1 MQRRTYLGSLGTVGI
16 TSVAGCLGDLLG
28 GDSNPDTILEPP
40 EEEAQHADFEYPS
53 YGDEFPSFSLTDPL
67 TEETVSRDDF
77 VDERPFVMT
86 YFYASCPDGM
96 CDQLMQHFRRI
107 QEDAVESG
115 YEDDVGLLAMTF
127 DPERDTADV
136 LRTYSTE
143 RGIEPDTGH
152 WHYLRPEDNEAAKT
166 VLNETFKLPLRQE
179 GAASNNESANET
191 ASNTESGNETA
202 SNNES
207 GNESA
212 DTDDLEYTFTHSA
225 HVQLV
230 NERGIVERAYPR
242 AHNQREAVNTEVIVE
257 DTRTVVGVDE

>member
-1 MQRRTYLGSLGTVGI
+1 MERRTYLGALGTVGI

-28 GDSNPDTILEPP
+28 GDSGNSNPNTILEPP
-40 EEEAQHADFEYPS
+40 EEEAQHADFPYPS

-77 VDERPFVMT
+77 VGERPFVMT

-107 QEDAVESG
+107 QEDAIESG

-127 DPERDTADV
+127 DPDRDTAEV
-136 LRTYSTE
+136 LRAYSTE

-166 VLNETFKLPLRQE
+166 ILDETFKLPLRRDE
-179 GAASNNESANET
+179 AASNNESTNET
-191 ASNTESGNETA
+191 E

-230 NERGIVERAYPR
+230 NERGIVERAYPK
-242 AHNQREAVNTEVIVE
+242 AHNQREAVNTEVMVE